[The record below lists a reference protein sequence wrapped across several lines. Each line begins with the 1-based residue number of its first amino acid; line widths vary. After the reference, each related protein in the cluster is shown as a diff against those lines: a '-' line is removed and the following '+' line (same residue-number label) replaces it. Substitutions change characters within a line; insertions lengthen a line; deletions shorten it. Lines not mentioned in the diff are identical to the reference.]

1 MFKDTLLVFF
11 NFSFGFI
18 SFSNLLLAFSWKQ
31 FRSVTLQKM
40 EFSMKD
46 FFFFFY
52 QGFLSKT
59 LTIHRTAR
67 EGRGPSFIPLYHFQ
81 PLTNIQRFFATLHM
95 RWLLRAFNRNAC
107 VYQAATRW
115 DLPPYRITIWLVDWW
130 CNVCLFTW
138 WFDSRL
144 LLQRFDI
151 GNRWIWTCIGSPPY
165 ITRERLT
172 KCGSHP

>member
-46 FFFFFY
+46 FFFFSIRVFF
-52 QGFLSKT
+52 QRL
-59 LTIHRTAR
+59 
-67 EGRGPSFIPLYHFQ
+67 PLYHFQ

>member
-1 MFKDTLLVFF
+1 MKTIPISYSTKNGVFYERFLFFFSIRVFF
-11 NFSFGFI
+11 QW
-18 SFSNLLLAFSWKQ
+18 L
-31 FRSVTLQKM
+31 
-40 EFSMKD
+40 
-46 FFFFFY
+46 
-52 QGFLSKT
+52 
-59 LTIHRTAR
+59 
-67 EGRGPSFIPLYHFQ
+67 PLYHFH

>member
-46 FFFFFY
+46 FFFFSIRVFF
-52 QGFLSKT
+52 QRL
-59 LTIHRTAR
+59 
-67 EGRGPSFIPLYHFQ
+67 PLYHFQ

-115 DLPPYRITIWLVDWW
+115 DLPSYRITIWLVDWW

>member
-46 FFFFFY
+46 FFFFFSIRVFF
-52 QGFLSKT
+52 QRL
-59 LTIHRTAR
+59 
-67 EGRGPSFIPLYHFQ
+67 PLYHFQ

>member
-1 MFKDTLLVFF
+1 MKTIPISYSTKNGVFYERFLFFFSIRVFF
-11 NFSFGFI
+11 QR
-18 SFSNLLLAFSWKQ
+18 L
-31 FRSVTLQKM
+31 
-40 EFSMKD
+40 
-46 FFFFFY
+46 
-52 QGFLSKT
+52 
-59 LTIHRTAR
+59 
-67 EGRGPSFIPLYHFQ
+67 PLYHFQ

-115 DLPPYRITIWLVDWW
+115 DLPPSRIPIWLVDWW

>member
-1 MFKDTLLVFF
+1 MKTIPISYSTKNGVFYERFLFFFSIRVFF
-11 NFSFGFI
+11 QR
-18 SFSNLLLAFSWKQ
+18 L
-31 FRSVTLQKM
+31 
-40 EFSMKD
+40 
-46 FFFFFY
+46 
-52 QGFLSKT
+52 
-59 LTIHRTAR
+59 
-67 EGRGPSFIPLYHFQ
+67 PLYPFQ